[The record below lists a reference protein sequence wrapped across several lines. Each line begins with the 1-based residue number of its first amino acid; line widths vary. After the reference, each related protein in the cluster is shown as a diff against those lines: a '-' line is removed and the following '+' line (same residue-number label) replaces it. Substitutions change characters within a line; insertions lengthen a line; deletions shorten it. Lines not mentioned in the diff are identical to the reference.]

1 MSLENILIQSAEL
14 VFTTLSSASRNVLT
28 RSDNPFATILID
40 EAAQA
45 CEVSCLQALQYNP
58 RHVVLVGDPQQLPAT
73 VISRRA
79 QQLQFGRSLFERLQ
93 DYGCGSIRLTT
104 QYRMHPEI
112 RAFPSRRFYDNSLV
126 DAAAVSARPAE
137 AYHRDQFLRPFLFYD
152 VVGNEARSMGSGT
165 SVRNV
170 KEAEFVVALVR
181 RLYGSIPPTSVDK
194 PSVAVVTPYRD
205 QVHEVRRELGKCDA
219 LPSPSAVKV
228 GTVDGFQGQEADVV
242 IISCVRSSGEN
253 HGRHVSTGFVADV
266 RRMNVAITRAK
277 RSLWIVGNASVLE
290 SSVGG
295 HWRDLIEGAR
305 LSNRFFSSDLPVD
318 QIAGPWG

>member
-1 MSLENILIQSAEL
+1 
-14 VFTTLSSASRNVLT
+14 
-28 RSDNPFATILID
+28 
-40 EAAQA
+40 
-45 CEVSCLQALQYNP
+45 
-58 RHVVLVGDPQQLPAT
+58 
-73 VISRRA
+73 
-79 QQLQFGRSLFERLQ
+79 
-93 DYGCGSIRLTT
+93 
-104 QYRMHPEI
+104 
-112 RAFPSRRFYDNSLV
+112 
-126 DAAAVSARPAE
+126 
-137 AYHRDQFLRPFLFYD
+137 
-152 VVGNEARSMGSGT
+152 MGSGT